1 MKKKFLD
8 FIKTLFIN
16 LIIFIIMV
24 MFLYLSLVLLEKLSN
39 RCIKSKNK
47 DVIDCYLIY
56 D

>member
-1 MKKKFLD
+1 MKKKILS

-39 RCIKSKNK
+39 RCLKHKENNI
-47 DVIDCYLIY
+47 IECYTY
-56 D
+56 